1 MSEVTTVGKILLKHY
16 SPANSHSFIE
26 SKDLD
31 KKNIGAFFSNL
42 AEHNEDSYKKVVSDL
57 TRLGFESATRLGST
71 VRLGDL
77 LPPSFKDERFKE
89 LNKEIKSIKDK
100 KLPKKKEDDELTN
113 LLNKFSDTANKEIIE
128 EGLKDNKTL
137 AKVVKA
143 GARGSPEQYRQTIF
157 SPVAVND
164 NKGGILTD
172 FIIDRSFAEGLTLPQ
187 YLAHTFGARQA
198 SAATKLSVAEGGFLG
213 KQLARAN
220 MTMVIEEHD
229 CGTHNG
235 IPVKTNDNDY
245 IGSFLAHPIDKY
257 HYNNEVTSSML
268 GILKSKGIEEIVV
281 RNPITCEASH
291 DGTSSALCQLCVGI
305 RGKGLSELNSFIG
318 VVAGT
323 SAAEP
328 VAQGALNCLAEGTL
342 VRMADYSIKA
352 IQDIKVGDMVLGSD
366 NAGQTSPVKVLRLF
380 NQGLQPVNKYRFRVG
395 HTKQFT
401 DLFATE
407 NHKILCNVKKWSCK
421 AQRDNNVLQVLPLK
435 HIGKD
440 FSAIKAAAHISNL
453 NESNDYAYLF
463 GLLLG
468 DGCCVKSVG
477 TPHFSCADPTLIDA
491 INNIY
496 SKYGITA
503 KLNTGQKIYYGIG
516 LHKPCNINPVK
527 TMLKKYDMWDKYAHE
542 KTIPFE
548 FYKWDNISISEL
560 IAGLIDTDG
569 SICTSKIKNK
579 ERLLISF
586 SSTSKEMISQIKDLL
601 EWRFCVYPTNLT
613 KVRIT
618 DMINSKHDQWAFT
631 INDAQSL
638 LNFKKYILVKGIKKQ
653 KLKDRMNMISDV
665 QIAYTMKRQP
675 KPEYLGLI
683 QCWDIEVDSKD
694 ALFVLAN
701 GLIVHNSKHK
711 GGSATGS
718 NQFGGFKYINQ
729 LFNIPDSFV
738 HEAPIADSDG
748 KIEEVR
754 VAPQGGH
761 YIVIK
766 HDNGK
771 LEEYYVHPDLKVLVK
786 SGQLVEEG
794 DVLSDGI
801 PNPAKITK
809 HKGIGEG
816 RRYFSKAIKDTF
828 ETSQLGGINKRNF
841 DIISKGLI
849 THVKITNP
857 KGLGNNLPDSIVNY
871 HTLEKAYSPRTNS
884 KKVRTDMAQGL
895 YLEIP
900 ELHYTIGTRITST
913 VINELKKHNI
923 DYVTVN
929 EAKPEFEPEM
939 QRLLDVPAHEHD
951 WMHTLYSTNLERR
964 LIKAVNTGASS
975 SLEGPSPIP
984 GLAYAKGFGTHK
996 FAEELEEQ
1004 LSFE

>member
-380 NQGLQPVNKYRFRVG
+380 NQGLQPVNKYIFIDNKDKVIE
-395 HTKQFT
+395 
-401 DLFATE
+401 LYATE
-407 NHKILCNVKKWSCK
+407 NHKILCETLECS
-421 AQRDNNVLQVLPLK
+421 NVLTEMPLK
-435 HIGKD
+435 DID
-440 FSAIKAAAHISNL
+440 ETIDVVTT
-453 NESNDYAYLF
+453 NDYWVVLY
-463 GLLLG
+463 
-468 DGCCVKSVG
+468 
-477 TPHFSCADPTLIDA
+477 
-491 INNIY
+491 N
-496 SKYGITA
+496 
-503 KLNTGQKIYYGIG
+503 
-516 LHKPCNINPVK
+516 
-527 TMLKKYDMWDKYAHE
+527 
-542 KTIPFE
+542 
-548 FYKWDNISISEL
+548 
-560 IAGLIDTDG
+560 
-569 SICTSKIKNK
+569 
-579 ERLLISF
+579 
-586 SSTSKEMISQIKDLL
+586 
-601 EWRFCVYPTNLT
+601 
-613 KVRIT
+613 
-618 DMINSKHDQWAFT
+618 
-631 INDAQSL
+631 
-638 LNFKKYILVKGIKKQ
+638 
-653 KLKDRMNMISDV
+653 
-665 QIAYTMKRQP
+665 

-929 EAKPEFEPEM
+929 ETKPEFEPEM